1 MTEARSVI
9 LVTESWLTGCR
20 KGYYTPLYAVINL
33 FVSILQNLACATP
46 SDLALMDVG
55 AGHFARLSF
64 ATESDF
70 NVPLVKN
77 LALLANNALEVYKTI
92 QPSQT
97 STLGQLD
104 NDGSSFL
111 SVAPPFVTA
120 PEGVPGSFS
129 EEHLHQDVS
138 EYLQTLKTQR
148 LLIR

>member
-1 MTEARSVI
+1 
-9 LVTESWLTGCR
+9 
-20 KGYYTPLYAVINL
+20 
-33 FVSILQNLACATP
+33 
-46 SDLALMDVG
+46 MDVG

-129 EEHLHQDVS
+129 EEHLHQDWLDAS
-138 EYLQTLKTQR
+138 LNEDFEMWSIFYPGGPESHLQDPPIYEESRQS
-148 LLIR
+148 IP